1 MDTGTRFHHDEHEE
15 RPVLTTTEARSGETS
30 GHVRT
35 VLVVSLSLALIVF
48 AVVYSAF
55 FI

>member
-1 MDTGTRFHHDEHEE
+1 MRYGSRHHADDDEEQ
-15 RPVLTTTEARSGETS
+15 VLTTTEARSGETS

-35 VLVVSLSLALIVF
+35 VLAVSLSLALIVF
-48 AVVYSAF
+48 AILYSAF